1 MVLRDGEDLA
11 GLDEVRAEAEADDGQ
26 SPDEREERQVVARL

>member
-11 GLDEVRAEAEADDGQ
+11 RIDEVRAEAEVDHGQ
-26 SPDEREERQVVARL
+26 SPDEREERQVVAGL